1 LRRSFILTYIVMS
14 LRSISPAQKRAAPPL
29 APKPKPMGWPARIV
43 RRIRRMYTSRAL
55 HPNDWF
61 LRKSTG
67 VIHVGA
73 NIGQERA
80 LYARFNL
87 DVIWVEPMPASY
99 AKLLANLAGF
109 PRQRGYQY
117 LLTDKEEQEYE
128 LLLSGE
134 DYMCSSILPYGKI
147 GEANPGERYEVV
159 GSLRIASST
168 LTALVKKERIDISHF
183 QTLIIDTQ
191 GSELYVLRGAV
202 ELFPHIFFIKVEV
215 ADYEGYQGCCT
226 VKDMNEFM
234 NAHGYIERDRV
245 AHAVGVPSVGRYYDI
260 VYVKKGH

>member
-1 LRRSFILTYIVMS
+1 MNIRDLL
-14 LRSISPAQKRAAPPL
+14 PAKNNAAP
-29 APKPKPMGWPARIV
+29 AMGPKPMGMPARIV

-67 VIHVGA
+67 LIHVGA
-73 NIGQERA
+73 SIGQERN

-87 DVIWVEPMPASY
+87 DAIWVEPIPAAY

-109 PRQRGYQY
+109 PKQRGYQY
-117 LLTDKEEQEYE
+117 LLTDREGQEYE
-128 LLLSGE
+128 FLLSGE
-134 DYMCSSILPYGKI
+134 EGMCSSILPYGKI
-147 GEANPGERYEVV
+147 RDANPDQRHWYVYD
-159 GSLRIASST
+159 GSMKVTSST
-168 LTALVKKERIDISHF
+168 LAAMVKKESIDIKNF

-191 GSELYVLRGAV
+191 GSELYVLRGAI
-202 ELFPHIFFIKVEV
+202 ELFPHIHFIKVEV
-215 ADYEGYQGCCT
+215 PDYEGYEGCCT

-245 AHAVGVPSVGRYYDI
+245 AHGATVPSVGMYYDI
-260 VYVKKGH
+260 VYVQKGC